1 MERQLP
7 PFVWLLTVV
16 IPLLLGRL
24 EKRQTGLGLVS
35 GVSKLNN
42 AINFWPK
49 GGKFTLREDYMPAI
63 GKDRMGR
70 HALALR

>member
-16 IPLLLGRL
+16 TLLLLGRL
-24 EKRQTGLGLVS
+24 EKRQTGSGLVF
-35 GVSKLNN
+35 GVSKLSSV
-42 AINFWPK
+42 INFYTK
-49 GGKFTLREDYMPAI
+49 GGKFMLREDYTLAL

-70 HALALR
+70 YAPALR